1 MYLAAQHSLVTIMCP
16 KASLCT
22 QYPLIFPLEPSP
34 TLHYPAGLALGMVS
48 QLPDEDVTTLSR
60 RQMMARL
67 DVAMGGRCVGR
78 VVGRP
83 GAESWEGK

>member
-1 MYLAAQHSLVTIMCP
+1 
-16 KASLCT
+16 
-22 QYPLIFPLEPSP
+22 
-34 TLHYPAGLALGMVS
+34 MVS